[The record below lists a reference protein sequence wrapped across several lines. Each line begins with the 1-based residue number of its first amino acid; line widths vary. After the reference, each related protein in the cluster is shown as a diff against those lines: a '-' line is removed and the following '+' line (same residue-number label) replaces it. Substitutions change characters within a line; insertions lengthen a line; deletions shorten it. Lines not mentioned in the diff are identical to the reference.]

1 MRAAGWKVEVVPA
14 YRTVAATVPD
24 DVSAAAA
31 AADAVLFSSPSTVQ
45 QFVARVGADRL
56 RHAPSEGPTLFAI
69 GLLLYGQVAEGV
81 AAATVA
87 VVGGLAVRS
96 CWNRLTFH

>member
-1 MRAAGWKVEVVPA
+1 VA
-14 YRTVAATVPD
+14 TVA
-24 DVSAAAA
+24 
-31 AADAVLFSSPSTVQ
+31 STIGTW
-45 QFVARVGADRL
+45 A
-56 RHAPSEGPTLFAI
+56 TLFAI

-87 VVGGLAVRS
+87 IVGGLAVRS